1 MFFAT
6 KVYFTRCISNILNE
20 RRHDIYDTVWIHYT
34 TIHITLIIVFPLI
47 DETGECKAILKSIQN
62 PITYV
67 SSISYYRI
75 KWSFLVWGFEGI
87 GVRIRRLDSNFLFLC
102 HLRFLMCR
110 KILFQK
116 MLWLKMLSHPI
127 HFLTILAVVQFDS
140 CMNKSF
146 V

>member
-75 KWSFLVWGFEGI
+75 K
-87 GVRIRRLDSNFLFLC
+87 
-102 HLRFLMCR
+102 
-110 KILFQK
+110 
-116 MLWLKMLSHPI
+116 
-127 HFLTILAVVQFDS
+127 
-140 CMNKSF
+140 
-146 V
+146 